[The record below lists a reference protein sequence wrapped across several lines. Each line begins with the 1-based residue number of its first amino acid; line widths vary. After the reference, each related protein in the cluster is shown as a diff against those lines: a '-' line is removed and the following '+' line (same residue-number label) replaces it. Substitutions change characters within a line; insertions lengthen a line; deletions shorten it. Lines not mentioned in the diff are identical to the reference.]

1 MFEAIHEL
9 ALVKT
14 PLHLEGLHL
23 HDVQRLLQKLL
34 LIVHVDVDRAGHPW
48 KAGRSRSLKYPDD

>member
-1 MFEAIHEL
+1 MFETIHEL
-9 ALVKT
+9 ALVQT

-48 KAGRSRSLKYPDD
+48 KVLEVPG